1 MAIRAFKAIASAF
14 RRAMDGVPR
23 FIAPLPT
30 SAAVSPP
37 AVNRA
42 IMGNMTAI
50 TIPITRHG
58 GITRWPSLTETITNI
73 ARQISRSLKMNSAPG
88 GSGAEVSGI
97 AWDRSDEHT
106 YELQSLM
113 RNSYHIFC
121 LKKKNSTIDT
131 KAL

>member
-14 RRAMDGVPR
+14 RRAMAGVPR

-42 IMGNMTAI
+42 ILGNMTAI

-58 GITRWPSLTETITNI
+58 GLTRWQSLKETTTNI
-73 ARQISRSLKMNSAPG
+73 ARSEENTSELPSQMRSSHDVFYLKQQLY
-88 GSGAEVSGI
+88 I
-97 AWDRSDEHT
+97 
-106 YELQSLM
+106 
-113 RNSYHIFC
+113 
-121 LKKKNSTIDT
+121 
-131 KAL
+131 